1 MSELELYYLE
11 NCPFCIK
18 VLDYLNDKNIDVD
31 LIELNE
37 VDESREFLKENGGK
51 VQVPCLFI
59 DGEPLYESEDIINWF
74 KNNFENQ

>member
-74 KNNFENQ
+74 KNNFEN